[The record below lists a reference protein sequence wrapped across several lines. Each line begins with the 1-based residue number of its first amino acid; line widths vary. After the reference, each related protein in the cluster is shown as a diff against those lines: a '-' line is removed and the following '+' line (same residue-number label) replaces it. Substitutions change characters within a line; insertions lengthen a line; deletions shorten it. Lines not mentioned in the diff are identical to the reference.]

1 MQEEEAGKKRK
12 KKKRKHRK
20 MRRGKL
26 RRGKRILVG
35 LLVTAGILIFVV
47 VLVLRVFVMETVDV
61 VGNEIYSD
69 EQIEEWVLEENGSRN
84 TMVFM
89 LRERFRDELEIPFV
103 ESMEITFVSPSEIR
117 VDVTEKE
124 ILGYLYIP
132 SLGQNAYFDSDGVV
146 VELSNDIIEGTME
159 IRGLEV
165 ENVARDEKLDLGAGN
180 MLKTLISL
188 TQLLMKSEWAPELI
202 YIDEGAILLSYGDL
216 QVNLGSGSLLSEKI
230 LRMEQIL
237 PQLDGESGTLHMDT
251 WSTSNKDFY
260 FSPGHLTAIP
270 SEGKQT
276 G

>member
-1 MQEEEAGKKRK
+1 MQGEETGKKGK

-20 MRRGKL
+20 MRRGP
-26 RRGKRILVG
+26 RILVG
-35 LLVTAGILIFVV
+35 LLVTAGIVV
-47 VLVLRVFVMETVDV
+47 FVLVLIARVFVLETVDV

-69 EQIEEWVLEENGSRN
+69 EQIEEWVLEENDSRN

-89 LRERFRDELEIPFV
+89 LRERFRDEPEIPFV
-103 ESMEITFVSPSEIR
+103 ESMEVTFVSPIEIR

-124 ILGYLYIP
+124 ILGYLYLS

-146 VELSNDIIEGTME
+146 VELSHDILEGTME

-165 ENVARDEKLDLGAGN
+165 ETVVCGEKLDLGAGN
-180 MLKTLISL
+180 MLKTLLSL
-188 TQLLMKSEWAPELI
+188 TQLLTKSEWAPELI
-202 YIDEGAILLSYGDL
+202 YITDGVILLSYGDL

-260 FSPGHLTAIP
+260 FSPGHLTEIP
-270 SEGKQT
+270 PD
-276 G
+276 